1 MLIVKVFPDAGEG
14 RARES
19 AALATAPAGAPVPRL
34 VAAGASPVVVVVVV
48 MMMMMTTTTTD
59 GRDRAERRR
68 CAPR

>member
-34 VAAGASPVVVVVVV
+34 VAAGASPVVVVVV
-48 MMMMMTTTTTD
+48 MMMMMTTTTD